1 MNKVVHFEIPADNM
15 SRAKDFY
22 KKAFDWEITD
32 YPMPD
37 GSTLTGVTTA
47 EIDPATHMPKEAG
60 AINGRMLE
68 RRVETPAPVIT
79 VRVEYID
86 ESIAKILDLGGK
98 IVIPKKEFP
107 GMGFYIYMSDTEGNI
122 IGLFQ
127 SGKQIHITPVQNL
140 C

>member
-1 MNKVVHFEIPADNM
+1 MNKVVHFEIPADDI

-22 KKAFDWEITD
+22 KQAFDWEITD
-32 YPMPD
+32 YPMPN
-37 GSTLTGVTTA
+37 GSILTGVTTA

-68 RRVETPAPVIT
+68 RRAKTPAPVIT
-79 VRVEYID
+79 IRVESID
-86 ESIAKILDLGGK
+86 NSIEKVLELGGK

-107 GMGFYIYMSDTEGNI
+107 GMGFYVYVADTEDNV

-127 SGKQIHITPVQNL
+127 SAH
-140 C
+140 